1 MPSSPN
7 PSLYSPHAKSSFM
20 KGSLGQTNSRKQL
33 LTGQS
38 TMDSSR
44 GLFQWV
50 QSISLIGVAIDHTLH
65 LLFPADMLSQGK
77 SFSFFSMIKR
87 KFFISFLLVA

>member
-7 PSLYSPHAKSSFM
+7 PSLYSPHPKSSFM

-77 SFSFFSMIKR
+77 SFLFFPDK
-87 KFFISFLLVA
+87 KKVLYSFLLVA